1 MGKNSKAFEKQIADW
16 VEQTNRETE
25 RVVRDGTKQL
35 IDDLQ
40 AAMPYESG
48 NLRRSVTASR
58 TPIITP
64 AAPDHVFT
72 DQTAENNAVID
83 STNIGDP
90 LYVSIPAAYAVKEEY
105 GSGGRAGKFFFTR
118 TASKWRG
125 IIRSVAKAGKRKR

>member
-1 MGKNSKAFEKQIADW
+1 MAKAFEKQIADW
-16 VEQTNRETE
+16 IKQTEDDMHQ
-25 RVVRDGTKQL
+25 VVREGTKLL
-35 IDDLQ
+35 IQDLQ
-40 AAMPYESG
+40 AAMPVESG

-90 LYVSIPAAYAVKEEY
+90 LYVSIPAAYAAKEEY